1 MAGQEYSFL
10 YKVQSEKSFLEIAEE
25 FQMSEVVLRAMNPK
39 IRQVRPGVELKI
51 PIAECP
57 NGAFHTLKEGEGLF
71 HLAVGIGST
80 AEDILAANPG
90 LVPGRALPGQMVILP
105 EQERATRTYRICG
118 TDHLWDILRKFEMSV
133 PTLRRL
139 NPGLDIF
146 SLREGQE
153 IVVMEYA
160 PASDAQGVYTLK
172 AGETLLSLC
181 EKTGFSPA
189 ELLRANPNL
198 RPQDFA
204 KGMRI
209 VLPQKKKQCGMQKN
223 R

>member
-1 MAGQEYSFL
+1 MIEQEYSFL
-10 YKVQSEKSFLEIAEE
+10 YKVQSERSFLEIAEE
-25 FQMSEVVLRAMNPK
+25 FQLSEVVLRAMNPK

-51 PIAECP
+51 PLAECP

-71 HLAVGIGST
+71 HLAAGIGRT
-80 AEDILAANPG
+80 AEDVLAANPG
-90 LVPGRALPGQMVILP
+90 LIPGRALPGQMVILP
-105 EQERATRTYRICG
+105 EQERPTRTYRVCR

-133 PTLRRL
+133 PTLRKL

-146 SLREGQE
+146 ALREGQE

-160 PASDAQGVYTLK
+160 PAPDAEGTYTLK

-189 ELLRANPNL
+189 ELLRTNPNL
-198 RPQDFA
+198 RPQDFS

-209 VLPQKKKQCGMQKN
+209 LLPQKNEQRNMNEN

>member
-90 LVPGRALPGQMVILP
+90 LVPGRAPTQ
-105 EQERATRTYRICG
+105 RI
-118 TDHLWDILRKFEMSV
+118 
-133 PTLRRL
+133 
-139 NPGLDIF
+139 
-146 SLREGQE
+146 
-153 IVVMEYA
+153 
-160 PASDAQGVYTLK
+160 
-172 AGETLLSLC
+172 
-181 EKTGFSPA
+181 
-189 ELLRANPNL
+189 
-198 RPQDFA
+198 
-204 KGMRI
+204 
-209 VLPQKKKQCGMQKN
+209 
-223 R
+223 

>member
-1 MAGQEYSFL
+1 MTKQEYSFL

-25 FQMSEVVLRAMNPK
+25 FQMSEVVLRAMNPR

-51 PIAECP
+51 PLAECP
-57 NGAFHTLKEGEGLF
+57 NGAFHALKEGEGLF
-71 HLAVGIGST
+71 HLAVGIGRT
-80 AEDILAANPG
+80 AEDVLAANPG
-90 LVPGRALPGQMVILP
+90 LIPGRALPGQMVILP
-105 EQERATRTYRICG
+105 DQERPTRTYRVCR

-133 PTLRRL
+133 PALRKL

-146 SLREGQE
+146 ALREGQE

-160 PASDAQGVYTLK
+160 PAPDSEGTYTLK

-189 ELLRANPNL
+189 EMLRANPHL
-198 RPQDFA
+198 RPQDFT

-209 VLPQKKKQCGMQKN
+209 ILPQKRGASEMQKN

>member
-1 MAGQEYSFL
+1 MAGCEYSFL
-10 YKVQSEKSFLEIAEE
+10 YKVRNEKNFLEIAEE
-25 FQMSEVVLRAMNPK
+25 FQLSEVVLRAMNPK
-39 IRQVRPGVELKI
+39 IRQVRPGIELKI

-90 LVPGRALPGQMVILP
+90 LAPGRALPGQTVILP

-160 PASDAQGVYTLK
+160 PVSDAEGIYTLK

-181 EKTGFSPA
+181 EKNGFSPA

-198 RPQDFA
+198 CPQDFA

-209 VLPQKKKQCGMQKN
+209 VLPQKKDRHNM
-223 R
+223 

>member
-1 MAGQEYSFL
+1 MTEQEYSFL

-39 IRQVRPGVELKI
+39 VRQVRPGIELKI
-51 PIAECP
+51 PLAECP

-71 HLAVGIGST
+71 HLAVGIGRT
-80 AEDILAANPG
+80 AEDVLAANPG
-90 LVPGRALPGQMVILP
+90 LIPGRALPGQMVILP
-105 EQERATRTYRICG
+105 EQERPTRTYRICR
-118 TDHLWDILRKFEMSV
+118 TDHLWDILRKFQMSV
-133 PTLRRL
+133 PTLRKL

-160 PASDAQGVYTLK
+160 PASDAEGIYTLK
-172 AGETLLSLC
+172 AGETMLSLC
-181 EKTGFSPA
+181 DKMGFSPA

-198 RPQDFA
+198 RPQDFS

-209 VLPQKKKQCGMQKN
+209 VLPHNKSQCDMQKN